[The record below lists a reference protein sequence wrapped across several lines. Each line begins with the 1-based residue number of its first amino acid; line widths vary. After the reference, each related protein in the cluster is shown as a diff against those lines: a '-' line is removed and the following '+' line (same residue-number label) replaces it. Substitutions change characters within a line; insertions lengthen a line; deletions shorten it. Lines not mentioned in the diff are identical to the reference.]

1 MAKKKSA
8 LKKAVETT
16 AEMLLAH
23 FMTLTRA
30 EARAARKEIRD
41 FAARSSS
48 SLKRKK
54 SSKPA
59 R

>member
-30 EARAARKEIRD
+30 EAKAMRKEIHAM
-41 FAARSSS
+41 AARTSR

-54 SSKPA
+54 SSKPV